1 MAAHCFGCVFTVC
14 VCVCLLLCVCATNP
28 TTKHLNGSIGDILVF
43 PCTGVDTMADSSQ
56 LTQGGSKVRR
66 LVNQLSWE
74 RSVQNYESQNSL
86 ISEGILKYG

>member
-1 MAAHCFGCVFTVC
+1 MTAIFIITSNNK
-14 VCVCLLLCVCATNP
+14 TP
-28 TTKHLNGSIGDILVF
+28 QSLNLRHLVF

-74 RSVQNYESQNSL
+74 RSVQNYIIL
-86 ISEGILKYG
+86 TGTSEQPDLRKGI